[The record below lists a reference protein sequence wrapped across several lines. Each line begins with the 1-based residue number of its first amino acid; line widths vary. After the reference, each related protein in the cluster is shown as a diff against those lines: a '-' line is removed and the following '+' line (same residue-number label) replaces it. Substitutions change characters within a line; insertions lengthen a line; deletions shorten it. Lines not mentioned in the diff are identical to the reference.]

1 MDYRKYYKGEFW
13 IKDQKEKK
21 LFGLLKFLDGVAYI
35 DLYGSFLGENEKSI
49 EIDFVYGSLENNQ
62 YCIFHNCRHPRQNPF
77 RNSNFLNFEF
87 FIHAPVHLFKHS
99 KGDKLEFTKVK
110 FRFDFLSDWTGINV
124 YEVFINDDGSSGINI
139 IRPDLKD
146 LILFEDDNFLLRIA
160 HQYSYPLSNSFSK
173 YELLQESWLLAEIN
187 GKLDFNGVFSF
198 LENMGEIFTLL
209 NGKEIVLTTPFVLFT
224 KLESEFICFKNRIKA
239 RFEPIV
245 LSESNRMIHVPVF
258 NLNQISNLGL
268 LRKFFENWPS
278 VRSRYQSSIK
288 SIVNCFNQR
297 SLNSESTFLNLV
309 FALEKIIEVDNDK
322 EVVINKMSGDELR
335 HISQLE
341 KHGVPKNTI
350 SFISTR
356 LSKKS
361 GKRLKERI
369 ATYLTQLDCP
379 LDQLIGKDQE
389 LFINKLVDS
398 RNHLAHLCDS
408 CKDQM
413 DPEEYPSFNKKLLKI
428 LYLIIFSKMGLPKTE
443 IIKNLRTNPNIAFEF

>member
-13 IKDQKEKK
+13 PKDQKEKK

-35 DLYGSFLGENEKSI
+35 DLYGSFFGENEKSI

-62 YCIFHNCRHPRQNPF
+62 FCIFHNCRHPRQNPF
-77 RNSNFLNFEF
+77 RSSNFLNFEF
-87 FIHAPVHLFKHS
+87 FIHAPVHLFKPS

-110 FRFDFLSDWTGINV
+110 FRIDFLSDWTGINV

-139 IRPDLKD
+139 IHPDLND
-146 LILFEDDNFLLRIA
+146 LILFEDDDFLLRIA
-160 HQYSYPLSNSFSK
+160 HEYSYPLSNSFSK

-187 GKLDFNGVFSF
+187 GELDFNGVYSF
-198 LENMGEIFTLL
+198 LEYMEEIFTLL
-209 NGKEIVLTTPFVLFT
+209 NGKKILLTTPFVLFT
-224 KLESEFICFKNRIKA
+224 KLESEFICFKNRIDT

-245 LSESNRMIHVPVF
+245 LSESNRIIHVPVF
-258 NLNQISNLGL
+258 NLNQIRNLGL
-268 LRKFFENWPS
+268 LRKFFENWFS

-288 SIVNCFNQR
+288 SIVSCFNQR
-297 SLNSESTFLNLV
+297 SLNAESTFLNLV
-309 FALEKIIEVDNDK
+309 FSLEKIIEVDSDK